1 MRPGPTVPPE
11 KSLYDALHQDLVC
24 QGFTPGSNR
33 LSGLHRVTY
42 THPSRWTDRQEARI
56 MASPSLDTF
65 SAARALEAAGVE
77 RSQAETIASA
87 IAHTDELATKQ
98 DVRALKSDFSGL
110 QSEFSDLRSEFSD
123 LKSDFSGLQ
132 SEFSDLRSEFS
143 DLKSDFSGLQSEF
156 SDLKSDFSDL
166 KSDFSGLRLEFSG
179 LRSEFKTDLANLE
192 TRMYR
197 ALWIQG
203 GAIVAIVTAL
213 KLLE

>member
-1 MRPGPTVPPE
+1 
-11 KSLYDALHQDLVC
+11 
-24 QGFTPGSNR
+24 
-33 LSGLHRVTY
+33 
-42 THPSRWTDRQEARI
+42 

-98 DVRALKSDFSGL
+98 DIRALKSDFSGL
-110 QSEFSDLRSEFSD
+110 QSD
-123 LKSDFSGLQ
+123 
-132 SEFSDLRSEFS
+132 
-143 DLKSDFSGLQSEF
+143 
-156 SDLKSDFSDL
+156 
-166 KSDFSGLRLEFSG
+166 FSG
-179 LRSEFKTDLANLE
+179 LRSEFKTDLASLE
-192 TRMYR
+192 ARMYR